1 MSPIVFRGLIDQT
14 NSQALLPLELWSD
27 QFGQCNDDFSR
38 RPLFLYG
45 KKTTSS
51 GCNCDN
57 RGNTLTAGGV
67 LTAEAL
73 FYANKVSFDLP
84 FLYFFAYSGTFS

>member
-1 MSPIVFRGLIDQT
+1 M
-14 NSQALLPLELWSD
+14 E
-27 QFGQCNDDFSR
+27 
-38 RPLFLYG
+38 

-51 GCNCDN
+51 GRNCDN
-57 RGNTLTAGGV
+57 RGKTLTAGGV